1 MNGDL
6 SVSADIAVSGMKA
19 QAQRLRIISENMANA
34 ESVSATKGGDPYRRQ
49 VVTFKQYIDQETGAD
64 MVKVDKVIHDESP
77 FVLKYDPSHPA
88 ADEQGY
94 VEAHAAEDGGR
105 LPFASVVVHTIQSFP
120 RLKPPGAAVLEA
132 VPASAPIVAGR
143 RRFYAALDKFFAA
156 ESFSSVRT

>member
-6 SVSADIAVSGMKA
+6 SISADIAVSGMKA

-94 VEAHAAEDGGR
+94 VKMPNVNPLIEMMDLKEAQRSYEAN
-105 LPFASVVVHTIQSFP
+105 LSVMQTSRDLNSRILDV
-120 RLKPPGAAVLEA
+120 LK
-132 VPASAPIVAGR
+132 
-143 RRFYAALDKFFAA
+143 
-156 ESFSSVRT
+156 